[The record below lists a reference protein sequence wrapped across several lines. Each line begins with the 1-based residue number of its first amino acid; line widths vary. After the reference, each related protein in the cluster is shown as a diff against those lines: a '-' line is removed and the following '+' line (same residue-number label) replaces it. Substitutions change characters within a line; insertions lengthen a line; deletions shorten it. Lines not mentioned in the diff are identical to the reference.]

1 MQETLNTNK
10 VPIFVLI
17 TSLKREITNKEFLLS
32 PKDISIEKANTKQ
45 KCKPNIT
52 VRWII
57 HYLLI
62 SPQSLCQSCSL
73 HNGVRQ
79 LLHTKCY
86 QQIQVST
93 EASPVVKCLY
103 TKPSNPRV
111 QVEPAAKKIQEGSE
125 FNNELAV
132 MIFWRNL
139 ICINISIEIFPW
151 KKGIG
156 IHSLLFLGTKWKEKS
171 QAGRLFFSII
181 SIFHKRILFLPFLTK
196 SRWRSAIVH

>member
-1 MQETLNTNK
+1 MQAKHYCEVNY
-10 VPIFVLI
+10 
-17 TSLKREITNKEFLLS
+17 SLLT
-32 PKDISIEKANTKQ
+32 
-45 KCKPNIT
+45 
-52 VRWII
+52 
-57 HYLLI
+57 I
-62 SPQSLCQSCSL
+62 SPQSLCQFCSL
-73 HNGVRQ
+73 HNDVRQ

-103 TKPSNPRV
+103 TKPSDPRV